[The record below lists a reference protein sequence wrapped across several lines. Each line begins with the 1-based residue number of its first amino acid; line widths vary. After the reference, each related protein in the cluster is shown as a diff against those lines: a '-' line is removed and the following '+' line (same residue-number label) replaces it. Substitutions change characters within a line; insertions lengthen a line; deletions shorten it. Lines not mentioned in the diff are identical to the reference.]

1 MAATGPSSTSPSRT
15 SPSRTSPCRTDPK
28 EEKKEVVAD
37 LAELNLA
44 ELKGKKYA
52 FMGIIAARNPVSLV
66 RQTMA
71 VCPAP

>member
-1 MAATGPSSTSPSRT
+1 LAATGPSSTSPSRT
-15 SPSRTSPCRTDPK
+15 SPSRTDPK

-52 FMGIIAARNPVSLV
+52 FMGIITARKP
-66 RQTMA
+66 RYFRR
-71 VCPAP
+71 

>member
-15 SPSRTSPCRTDPK
+15 SPSRTDPK
-28 EEKKEVVAD
+28 EENKEVVAD

-52 FMGIIAARNPVSLV
+52 FMGIITARNPVSLV